1 MDRVENITSIF
12 IYLEEQIKLEI
23 TRNNE
28 VEVIVFEY
36 SDSDKK
42 KALKEFIDVF
52 KLHDITK
59 IKIKGVHYDN

>member
-28 VEVIVFEY
+28 VEVIVFSYEEHE
-36 SDSDKK
+36 KK
-42 KALKEFIDVF
+42 KALKEFIDIF
-52 KLHDITK
+52 KLYDIK
-59 IKIKGVHYDN
+59 NIKIKGVHYDN